1 MAPSI
6 RTCIGCRQRGP
17 AGEMMRLALDAG
29 KITVAAS
36 RRGQRFTGRGASIH
50 RRADC
55 VAGALRPG
63 VLSRA
68 FKQPIDMSSDTAELL
83 RQLTAVSRNQGTS

>member
-1 MAPSI
+1 MATSL

-17 AGEMMRLALDAG
+17 AEEMIRLALAAG
-29 KITVAAS
+29 RVTVAAS
-36 RRGQRFTGRGASIH
+36 RRAKSFTGRGASIH

-68 FKQPIDMSSDTAELL
+68 FKQPVDMSSDTAELL
-83 RQLTAVSRNQGTS
+83 RQQTVVSRNQGTQ

>member
-6 RTCIGCRQRGP
+6 RTCVGCRQRGP
-17 AGEMMRLALDAG
+17 ADEMIRLALTAG
-29 KITVAAS
+29 RITFAAS
-36 RRGQRFTGRGASIH
+36 RRADSFTGRGASIH

-68 FKQPIDMSSDTAELL
+68 FKQPVDMSSDGADLL
-83 RQLTAVSRNQGTS
+83 RQLTAVLRNQGAS